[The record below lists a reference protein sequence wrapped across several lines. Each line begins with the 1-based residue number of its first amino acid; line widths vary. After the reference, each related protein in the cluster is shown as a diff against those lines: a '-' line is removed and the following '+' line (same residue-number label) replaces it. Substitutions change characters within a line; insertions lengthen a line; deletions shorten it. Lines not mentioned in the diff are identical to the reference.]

1 LKLHEQVRE
10 DIIEAESLTGVI
22 HDSVWIDFRDGLDD
36 LATAL
41 SHSLEENSEQA
52 EYKLR
57 ESEVHFRTCLQDA
70 WLKAASI
77 QIDRLENAL
86 HSWRVRGNTDL
97 AYEKLESAIKLCGDS
112 RSTFPKDAMKA
123 RELARDATIEATL
136 GFRSIGLTTSL
147 TSTYLFQIF
156 SFFVLALIPLA
167 IYLFYSF
174 YQVTNIATIM
184 VVVIMIIAVI
194 FFITRRG

>member
-1 LKLHEQVRE
+1 MIHE
-10 DIIEAESLTGVI
+10 
-22 HDSVWIDFRDGLDD
+22 SVWIDFRDGLDD

-41 SHSLEENSEQA
+41 SYSLEENSEQA
-52 EYKLR
+52 EYKFR

-112 RSTFPKDAMKA
+112 RSTFPKNALKA
-123 RELARDATIEATL
+123 RELARAATIEATL
-136 GFRSIGLTTSL
+136 GFKSVGLTTSL
-147 TSTYLFQIF
+147 TSTYLFRTL
-156 SFFVLALIPLA
+156 SVSLLALIPLA

-174 YQVTNIATIM
+174 YQVTNIASIM
-184 VVVIMIIAVI
+184 VIVIMIITVV
-194 FFITRRG
+194 FFVTRRG